1 MIVKR
6 ACVNCDSTGLAQK
19 GFCPMC
25 KGVGYT
31 EVISKVEEDTNYIS
45 MEEADLLQIVAK
57 HTDSSQFTKIINEYV
72 Q

>member
-1 MIVKR
+1 MIIKR
-6 ACVNCDSTGLAQK
+6 ACVNCDSTGLAPK

-31 EVISKVEEDTNYIS
+31 EVISKEDETNNYIS
-45 MEEADLLQIVAK
+45 IEEADLLQIVAK
-57 HTDSSQFTKIINEYV
+57 YTDSSQFTKIINEYV

>member
-1 MIVKR
+1 MISKR
-6 ACVNCDSTGLAQK
+6 ACVYCDSTGLAQK

-31 EVISKVEEDTNYIS
+31 EVIRKVEEGPNYIS

-57 HTDSSQFTKIINEYV
+57 YTDSSQFTRILNEYV